1 MIEHKQ
7 ATILDPTSNETIE
20 VDEGLAPLLE
30 AIWDFG
36 IMTRNSCQENKPGI
50 IWIEFLTAKDL
61 EAFLTCI
68 ISGLDPVGSS
78 NADGQLYSRIL
89 GENGG
94 WQYNVHPHDS
104 REYIDEEKSM
114 VELDTSE
121 PCGIA
126 LSISIRFPV
135 EDYERLL
142 DIVSR

>member
-36 IMTRNSCQENKPGI
+36 IMTRNSCQENLPGI

-61 EAFLTCI
+61 EAFLSRV
-68 ISGLDPVGSS
+68 ISGLDPVNCSK
-78 NADGQLYSRIL
+78 ADGQLYSRIL

-104 REYIDEEKSM
+104 KEYIDEEKSV
-114 VELDTSE
+114 VELNTSE

-135 EDYERLL
+135 GDYERLL